1 MSSKNNSNLVALLVG
16 QCPIRLWGVDCH
28 DRLRRQLRAQG
39 VTQILN
45 NPADAP
51 AGCEILILRVDYIYD
66 DRTLRELVT
75 ARPLLL
81 TASAAGT
88 VVAARVGAELG
99 ERAAAVVSGE
109 LLASAIPDLAR
120 ETPASLSPSLLDA
133 QKKAVAPLVLP
144 VRREHQKTIERYLFD
159 GAYKGTTDL
168 VTKWVWPPLARRATH
183 LCTRYGI
190 VPNAVTSVSLT
201 LAIVVIALFSH
212 GWLGLG
218 LCLAWTMTFLDT
230 VDGKLARVTVTST
243 RFGHY
248 FDHLIDLIH
257 PPLWYIAWGYGI
269 STAEEFAGM
278 HDMLVLLLAGYIV
291 GRLLE
296 GTFKKLLAGFTMFVW
311 RPFDS
316 YFRLIIA
323 RRNPSLLLLT
333 GGMLLGNAHAGL
345 VAVVGWTLLSSAI
358 LATRVLQA
366 LMTRVQ
372 GGSLRSWLADL
383 HLDHPDLP
391 AWSRPF
397 APDQLA
403 VLRLQDQGEA

>member
-1 MSSKNNSNLVALLVG
+1 MSSQNNSPVAALLVG
-16 QCPIRLWGVDCH
+16 QSPIKLWGIDGRE
-28 DRLRRQLRAQG
+28 RLRRQLRALG
-39 VTQILN
+39 VTQILDKA
-45 NPADAP
+45 ADA
-51 AGCEILILRVDYIYD
+51 ATASQVLLLRVDHVYD
-66 DRTLRELVT
+66 DRTLRELV
-75 ARPLLL
+75 AAKPLLL
-81 TASAAGT
+81 SSSAAGV
-88 VVAARVGAELG
+88 VVAARVGADLA
-99 ERAAAVVSGE
+99 ERALAVVSGE
-109 LLASAIPDLAR
+109 LAPGVLPELAR
-120 ETPASLSPSLLDA
+120 ETPASLSPSMLDA

-144 VRREHQKTIERYLFD
+144 VRPEHQKTIERYLFD

-168 VTKWVWPPLARRATH
+168 VTKWLWPPLARRVTH
-183 LCTRYGI
+183 LCTRFGI
-190 VPNAVTSVSLT
+190 VPNAVTSVSLA
-201 LAIVVIALFSH
+201 LAIVVILLFAQ
-212 GWLGLG
+212 GFLGPG

-257 PPLWYIAWGYGI
+257 PPLWYIAWGAGI
-269 STAEEFAGM
+269 TNAEEFASMRGM
-278 HDMLVLLLAGYIV
+278 LILLLAGYIA

-296 GTFKKLLAGFTMFVW
+296 GAFKQLLAGFTMFVW

-316 YFRLIIA
+316 YFRLILA

-333 GGMLLGNAHAGL
+333 AGWLLGDAHGGL
-345 VAVVGWTLLSSAI
+345 VAVVGWTLLSSVI
-358 LATRVLQA
+358 LGARVLQA
-366 LMTRVQ
+366 FATRVR

-383 HLDHPDLP
+383 HLDHTDLP